1 MLMILS
7 GIWMVV
13 VKDNSGA
20 IVHRESVGDKNRV
33 VQIVSKY
40 MGYGYEVTVKKSDS
54 SSGDARPLT
63 FVEGNT
69 NVVTSINA
77 GSGINVDN
85 TDPANPIISL
95 PSCADNQLL
104 MKSGGSWVCVDKG
117 SIAGSS
123 GDYTRLTMLSQK
135 YGPAK
140 YDDALV
146 YCADLDSLGY
156 NDWRLPNYSEFFYLC
171 KRFNKCLDGDLYW
184 VYDELG
190 VVDGSNALQII
201 VGRNGYGELW
211 PYIRDGGQSYYFY
224 CVR

>member
-40 MGYGYEVTVKKSDS
+40 MGYGYEVTVRKSDS
-54 SSGDARPLT
+54 SSGDAHPLT

-85 TDPANPIISL
+85 TDPSSPVISL
-95 PSCADNQLL
+95 PSCADNQIL
-104 MKSGGSWVCVDKG
+104 MKSGGSWTCVDKG
-117 SIAGSS
+117 SVSGSS
-123 GDYTRLTMLSQK
+123 GDYRSVTMMSSPSPDVMEWYQVFEYCENLSE
-135 YGPAK
+135 GG
-140 YDDALV
+140 YDDWKAPT
-146 YCADLDSLGY
+146 GQ
-156 NDWRLPNYSEFFYLC
+156 EF
-171 KRFNKCLDGDLYW
+171 
-184 VYDELG
+184 
-190 VVDGSNALQII
+190 I
-201 VGRNGYGELW
+201 
-211 PYIRDGGQSYYFY
+211 FY
-224 CVR
+224 CVTHPSDADCKSQQYWLSTYYYGRPNAIAWDSDNNKYVVFYDTYYNNTYRVRCVR